1 MPAFGGCRSA
11 RPAPLPA
18 YHRPMPRTARKQSL
32 PPRAAD
38 KPRVGVVVSRYNA
51 SVTDELMEGAAA
63 AYVNRF
69 GDADRVVFITAP
81 GAFELGVIA
90 AELAA
95 SGKFEAVV
103 ALGCIIR
110 GETTHDQHLARSV
123 TDSLMRIAID
133 HRVPVGLGVLTVNN
147 AKQARDRAGGKFGNK
162 GEEAMNAALDTLAVV
177 RAVRAGAGKLEASRS
192 VPDKAAKR
200 AGRAV
205 KKGGRR

>member
-1 MPAFGGCRSA
+1 
-11 RPAPLPA
+11 
-18 YHRPMPRTARKQSL
+18 
-32 PPRAAD
+32 
-38 KPRVGVVVSRYNA
+38 
-51 SVTDELMEGAAA
+51 MEGAAA

>member
-1 MPAFGGCRSA
+1 
-11 RPAPLPA
+11 
-18 YHRPMPRTARKQSL
+18 
-32 PPRAAD
+32 
-38 KPRVGVVVSRYNA
+38 
-51 SVTDELMEGAAA
+51 
-63 AYVNRF
+63 
-69 GDADRVVFITAP
+69 
-81 GAFELGVIA
+81 
-90 AELAA
+90 
-95 SGKFEAVV
+95 VV

-177 RAVRAGAGKLEASRS
+177 RAVRAGAGKLEASRR